1 MRMLFNDP
9 ELNLRAEYT
18 LFDRQ
23 TGRPLC
29 VGDGEHCQRRT
40 SNGVEQLACPSPDR
54 CPLAQ
59 GGACKPYGRL
69 YVNLSEDD
77 ELGTFIFRTT
87 GFNSIRTLAA
97 RVSYFAAVSGNK
109 LSCLPLQLTLRGKS
123 TTQSYRTPIYFV
135 DLTLRDGVTLK
146 DAVQQA
152 KAIDAELCEHGF
164 DQAALEAAAKQ
175 GYVNSCFEVD
185 SDGMLDVAEEFYPME
200 TEDVSSTQQGS
211 YQNGLATQNV
221 SSIEQGLRQSVT
233 AVS

>member
-1 MRMLFNDP
+1 MLFNDP

-40 SNGVEQLACPSPDR
+40 NNGVEQLPCPSPDR

-97 RVSYFAAVSGNK
+97 RLSYFAAVSGNK

-135 DLTLRDGVTLK
+135 DLTLRDDVTLK
-146 DAVQQA
+146 QAVQDAQ
-152 KAIDAELCEHGF
+152 AIDQELSEHGF
-164 DQAALEAAAKQ
+164 DQAALEEAAKQ
-175 GYVNSCFEVD
+175 GYVNSCFEID
-185 SDGMLDVAEEFYPME
+185 SDGLMDVAEEFYPVE
-200 TEDVSSTQQGS
+200 TDEANSSPQGES
-211 YQNGLATQNV
+211 KNSVAPYNV
-221 SSIEQGLRQSVT
+221 GNIERSLRESVT
-233 AVS
+233 AIS

>member
-1 MRMLFNDP
+1 MLFNDP

-29 VGDGEHCQRRT
+29 VGDGEQCQRRT
-40 SNGVEQLACPSPDR
+40 SNGVETLPCPSPDR

-97 RVSYFAAVSGNK
+97 RLSYFAAVSGNK

-146 DAVQQA
+146 DAVQHA
-152 KAIDAELCEHGF
+152 RAIDNELSEHGF
-164 DQAALEAAAKQ
+164 DQAALEEAAKL
-175 GYVNSCFEVD
+175 GYVNSCFEID
-185 SDGMLDVAEEFYPME
+185 SDSLLDVVEEFYPVE
-200 TEDVSSTQQGS
+200 TDDVSSVQQGN
-211 YQNGLATQNV
+211 YQNRLATHNV
-221 SSIEQGLRQSVT
+221 TSIEQGLRQSVT

>member
-1 MRMLFNDP
+1 MIRHLIC
-9 ELNLRAEYT
+9 ELST

-29 VGDGEHCQRRT
+29 VGDGEFCQRRT
-40 SNGVEQLACPSPDR
+40 NNGVEQLPCPSPDR

-97 RVSYFAAVSGNK
+97 RLSYFAAVSGNK

-146 DAVQQA
+146 DAVQHA
-152 KAIDAELCEHGF
+152 GVIDAELCEHGF
-164 DQAALEAAAKQ
+164 DQAALEAAAKG
-175 GYVNSCFEVD
+175 GYGNSCFEVD
-185 SDGMLDVAEEFYPME
+185 NDSLLDVVEEFYPIE
-200 TEDVSSTQQGS
+200 TDDVTSDQQGS
-211 YQNGLATQNV
+211 YQNNV
-221 SSIEQGLRQSVT
+221 VTRNVTSIEQGLRQSVT